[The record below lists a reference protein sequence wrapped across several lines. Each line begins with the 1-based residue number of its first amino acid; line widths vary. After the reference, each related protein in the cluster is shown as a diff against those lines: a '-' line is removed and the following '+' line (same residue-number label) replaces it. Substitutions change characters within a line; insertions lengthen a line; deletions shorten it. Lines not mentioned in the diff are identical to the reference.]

1 MTSTA
6 AVRPSVAARL
16 DRLPVVRT
24 HKIATVIVGLGL
36 FFDAYENFLAGTIA
50 KVLQN
55 DFSLGGTEL
64 KLVLAS
70 AFVGQFFGAL
80 FMGRVADRFGRRPAF
95 LINLALYSLASLAG
109 AFSPNAAFL
118 IVTRFVAGI
127 GIGAEY
133 ALADSYLS
141 DMLPSKVRGRYISWA
156 YTLAFLGIPA
166 VGFLARWL
174 VPIEP
179 FGVAGWRWLFVLGGL
194 GSALIWVARSR
205 LPESPRWLETVG
217 RTEEAEAEVS
227 RMEAE
232 AVAQGAVL
240 ETPDPALQPVL
251 RTKTSL
257 RRLFRQPYGRRTTML
272 WLLSG
277 LEVFGYYG
285 FGTLAPLVLAAKGY
299 TVLSS
304 LTFVALSYIGYPLGS
319 LLSVPLVERFERK
332 LLVMGGA
339 ALMAV
344 FGLGFGF
351 APSAVGVVIFGLLFT
366 LTSNFFSNAYHI
378 YLAEQYPTAVRG
390 TAAGAA
396 YSVSKIVTAAL
407 PFLLLPVL
415 DSSGAG
421 AVFTVVAVAMGLLV
435 LDVGL
440 LGTRTTG
447 RSVDEAGDGRRA
459 RTAAG

>member
-1 MTSTA
+1 MTTTA
-6 AVRPSVAARL
+6 VTVAARL

-24 HKIATVIVGLGL
+24 HKVATVIVGLGL

-50 KVLQN
+50 KVLQK

-70 AFVGQFFGAL
+70 AFVGQFLGAL
-80 FMGRVADRFGRRPAF
+80 YMGRVADRFGRRPAF
-95 LINLALYSLASLAG
+95 LINLALYSVASLVG
-109 AFSPNAAFL
+109 AFSMNAPFL
-118 IVTRFVAGI
+118 IVTRFIAGI

-141 DMLPSKVRGRYISWA
+141 DVLPRAVRGRYIAWA
-156 YTLAFLGIPA
+156 YTLAFVGVPA

-174 VPIEP
+174 VPLEP
-179 FGVAGWRWLFVLGGL
+179 LGVSGWRWLFVLGGI

-217 RTEEAEAEVS
+217 RTEEAEAEVA
-227 RMEAE
+227 RMEDE
-232 AVAQGAVL
+232 AREAGLAL
-240 ETPDPALQPVL
+240 PEPDLSVQPVARV
-251 RTKTSL
+251 RTPL
-257 RRLFRQPYGRRTTML
+257 VRLFQPPYARRTTML

-304 LTFVALSYIGYPLGS
+304 LTFVALSYLGYPIGS

-351 APSAVGVVIFGLLFT
+351 APSAGWVVAFGVLFT
-366 LTSNFFSNAYHI
+366 VTSNFFSNAYHI

-396 YSVSKIVTAAL
+396 YSISKIVTAAL
-407 PFLLLPVL
+407 PFILLPVL
-415 DSSGAG
+415 DSSGGG
-421 AVFTVVAVAMGLLV
+421 AVFTVVAVAMALLV
-435 LDVGL
+435 LEVGL

-447 RSVDEAGDGRRA
+447 RSVDTAGEPEPQRVPA
-459 RTAAG
+459 